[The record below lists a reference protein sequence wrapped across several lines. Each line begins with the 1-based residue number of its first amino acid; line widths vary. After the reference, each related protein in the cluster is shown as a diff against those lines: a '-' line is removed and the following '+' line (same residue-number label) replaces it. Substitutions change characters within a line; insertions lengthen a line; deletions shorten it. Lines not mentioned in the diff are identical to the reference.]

1 MGGCLDPIRILL
13 VDDFEP
19 WRQYVRSLLQTRAE
33 FSVVAEVSDGLAAVQ
48 KAKELKPDLILLD
61 IGLPSLDGMKAAN
74 CIRQAAPEA
83 RIIFV
88 SNNSDTELRQAAVR
102 SNAKGYVLKTNAAK
116 ELLPVI
122 DAAMSDRTDRSD
134 AE

>member
-1 MGGCLDPIRILL
+1 LDPIRILL

-122 DAAMSDRTDRSD
+122 DAAMSDRTDRLD

>member
-1 MGGCLDPIRILL
+1 LDPIRILL

>member
-1 MGGCLDPIRILL
+1 MDPIRILL

-122 DAAMSDRTDRSD
+122 DAAMSDRTDRLD

>member
-1 MGGCLDPIRILL
+1 LDPIRILL

-88 SNNSDTELRQAAVR
+88 SNNSDSEMWQAALR
-102 SNAKGYVLKTNAAK
+102 SK
-116 ELLPVI
+116 
-122 DAAMSDRTDRSD
+122 S
-134 AE
+134 